1 MFQFPTFASRFTG
14 WYSFTVPGCPIRI
27 FRDRR
32 LFAPTPDFSQLI
44 TSFIASLSQG
54 IHHSLLFAFF
64 IFFCSCV
71 DIHPK
76 LYNWCISFARL
87 SWFVHLTI
95 YRPKLTYVFFT
106 LSYNMSKIVWPHFI
120 PLKGEICWAAF
131 RKTERNGA
139 WMIIYNLMSIIQKIL
154 LVLIG

>member
-1 MFQFPTFASRFTG
+1 
-14 WYSFTVPGCPIRI
+14 
-27 FRDRR
+27 
-32 LFAPTPDFSQLI
+32 
-44 TSFIASLSQG
+44 
-54 IHHSLLFAFF
+54 
-64 IFFCSCV
+64 
-71 DIHPK
+71 

-139 WMIIYNLMSIIQKIL
+139 WMIINNLMSIIQI
-154 LVLIG
+154 